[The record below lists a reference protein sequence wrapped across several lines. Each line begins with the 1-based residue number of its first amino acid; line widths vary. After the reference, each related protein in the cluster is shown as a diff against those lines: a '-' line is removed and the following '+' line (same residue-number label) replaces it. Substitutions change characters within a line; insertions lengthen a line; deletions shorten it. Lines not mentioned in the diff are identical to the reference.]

1 MPISEMAGHSTY
13 WTRYGQGARPA
24 LMIHCGLAHSG
35 AWARLAGELSGALDM
50 VAFDLP
56 GHGRSADWPEGEA
69 REIQAACVDIAAGF
83 LDRPTDI
90 IGHSFGATVALRLAA
105 ERPGSVRSL
114 TLIEPVFFAVAFR
127 DDPAMQPRYEAEH
140 AGFRAALKAGE
151 GALAAEAFNRIWG
164 QRPWADLP
172 EEMRTQM
179 ARQMRI
185 IAATHPALCED
196 LAGLLAPGRLEA
208 VDIPALLI
216 EGSESPAIMAAIC
229 EGLSAR
235 LPRASRAVI
244 LGAGHMVP
252 LTHTRQTGA
261 EILRFLQA
269 S

>member
-1 MPISEMAGHSTY
+1 MPTSDRAGLATY

-56 GHGRSADWPEGEA
+56 GHGRSADWPEGET
-69 REIQAACVDIAAGF
+69 REIQGACVDIAAGF
-83 LDRPTDI
+83 LDRPTDL
-90 IGHSFGATVALRLAA
+90 IGHSFGATVALRLTV
-105 ERPGSVRSL
+105 ERPQMVRSL
-114 TLIEPVFFAVAFR
+114 TLIEPVFFAVAFH
-127 DDPAMQPRYEAEH
+127 DHPEARAEYDADH
-140 AGFRAALKAGE
+140 AGFQAALKAGE
-151 GALAAEAFNRIWG
+151 AALAAEAFNAIWG
-164 QRPWADLP
+164 QRHWADLP
-172 EEMRTQM
+172 GEMHAQM

-196 LAGLLAPGRLEA
+196 LAGLLQPGRLEA
-208 VDIPALLI
+208 VDIPALLVQ
-216 EGSESPAIMAAIC
+216 GSTSPAIMGAIC

-235 LPRASRAVI
+235 LPRAQRAMV
-244 LGAGHMVP
+244 LGAGHMLP
-252 LTHTRQTGA
+252 LTHARQTGA